1 MKKLT
6 LLLLLMVSTNLFA
19 EWTRFIGSADGSMTV
34 YGDFETIKRKG
45 SKVKMWSVNDFKT
58 VQLIPVSNT
67 KFLST
72 VARQEYDCEEE
83 TKRILDGYW
92 YSGNMKQGEIVYSF
106 TNIKEEAESIMPGSI
121 DEVLFKIAC
130 YKK

>member
-1 MKKLT
+1 
-6 LLLLLMVSTNLFA
+6 MVSTNLFA

-34 YGDFETIKRKG
+34 YGDRETIKKKG
-45 SKVKMWSVNDFKT
+45 SNVKMWSVNDFKT
-58 VQLIPVSNT
+58 VQLLPVSNT

-92 YSGNMKQGEIVYSF
+92 YSGNMKQGEIVHSF
-106 TNIKEEAESIMPGSI
+106 TNIKEEAESIIPKSI
-121 DEVLFKIAC
+121 LESSFKIAC
-130 YKK
+130 DKK

>member
-34 YGDFETIKRKG
+34 YGDRETIKKKG
-45 SKVKMWSVNDFKT
+45 SNVKMWSVNDFKT
-58 VQLIPVSNT
+58 VQLLPVSNT

-83 TKRILDGYW
+83 TKRYLDVYW

-106 TNIKEEAESIMPGSI
+106 TNIKEEAESIIPKSI
-121 DEVLFKIAC
+121 LESSFKIAC
-130 YKK
+130 DKK

>member
-1 MKKLT
+1 MKRLT
-6 LLLLLMVSTNLFA
+6 LLLLLMVSMNVFA
-19 EWTRFIGSADGSMTV
+19 EWTRFTRSADGSMTV

-45 SKVKMWSVNDFKT
+45 SKVKMWTVNDFKT
-58 VQLIPVSNT
+58 VQLLPVSNT

-83 TKRILDGYW
+83 TNRYLDLYW
-92 YSGNMKQGEIVYSF
+92 YSGNMKQGERVHSF
-106 TNIKEEAESIMPGSI
+106 TNIKEEAKSIIPDSI
-121 DEVLFKIAC
+121 DEGLFKIAC

>member
-34 YGDFETIKRKG
+34 YGDRETIKKKG
-45 SKVKMWSVNDFKT
+45 SNVKMWSVNDFKT
-58 VQLIPVSNT
+58 VQLLPVSNT

-92 YSGNMKQGEIVYSF
+92 YSGNMKQGEIVHSF
-106 TNIKEEAESIMPGSI
+106 TNIKEEAESIIPKSI
-121 DEVLFKIAC
+121 LESSFKIAC
-130 YKK
+130 DKK